1 MDREVWRRAAYRILH
16 PAPWLLTVLSL
27 VSFPLTF
34 YFLWSGDSSSWIACT
49 VYSLAAYS
57 LTALCVGLPGA
68 IAHLRTSV
76 HESRLVR
83 RLGNTETARR
93 MANDGDF
100 RRSAVMIRG
109 IAANAVY
116 AAFRVFTGL
125 RLSSVWFLSIAFYY
139 AALAALKAC
148 VAVCFRHAAGR
159 SDRTEYECRCMEKI
173 SRLVLLIDLPM
184 GVMIFQMVIKNSS
197 YNYPGSMIYLSALH
211 TFYTAVVSIINF
223 VGTRTGTGALVHGA
237 KMIDCISA
245 SMSLLGLQT
254 ALLARFSPDDIE
266 YRFMM
271 NALTGAGVFALVII
285 FSVWMSV
292 YSKKIRNKSTSR

>member
-1 MDREVWRRAAYRILH
+1 MWRRAAYRILH

-100 RRSAVMIRG
+100 RRSAVMLRG

-148 VAVCFRHAAGR
+148 VAGVRHAAGR

-197 YNYPGSMIYLSALH
+197 YNYPGSMIYLSGAPYLSYRSRFDNKLCRNTHRDRRARPRRKNDRLYFRVNVTARTPDSAPCAL
-211 TFYTAVVSIINF
+211 F
-223 VGTRTGTGALVHGA
+223 
-237 KMIDCISA
+237 
-245 SMSLLGLQT
+245 
-254 ALLARFSPDDIE
+254 
-266 YRFMM
+266 
-271 NALTGAGVFALVII
+271 AG
-285 FSVWMSV
+285 
-292 YSKKIRNKSTSR
+292 

>member
-100 RRSAVMIRG
+100 RRSAVMLRG

-148 VAVCFRHAAGR
+148 VAVCFRHAVGR

-292 YSKKIRNKSTSR
+292 YSKKIRNKWTSR

>member
-100 RRSAVMIRG
+100 RRSAVMLRG

-197 YNYPGSMIYLSALH
+197 YNYPGSMIYLSA
-211 TFYTAVVSIINF
+211 IN
-223 VGTRTGTGALVHGA
+223 V
-237 KMIDCISA
+237 
-245 SMSLLGLQT
+245 
-254 ALLARFSPDDIE
+254 
-266 YRFMM
+266 
-271 NALTGAGVFALVII
+271 
-285 FSVWMSV
+285 
-292 YSKKIRNKSTSR
+292 

>member
-100 RRSAVMIRG
+100 RRSAVMLRG

-125 RLSSVWFLSIAFYY
+125 A
-139 AALAALKAC
+139 
-148 VAVCFRHAAGR
+148 
-159 SDRTEYECRCMEKI
+159 
-173 SRLVLLIDLPM
+173 
-184 GVMIFQMVIKNSS
+184 
-197 YNYPGSMIYLSALH
+197 
-211 TFYTAVVSIINF
+211 AVVGMVFVDSILLCCTRRIKSMRCG
-223 VGTRTGTGALVHGA
+223 VLPPCGGT
-237 KMIDCISA
+237 
-245 SMSLLGLQT
+245 Q
-254 ALLARFSPDDIE
+254 
-266 YRFMM
+266 
-271 NALTGAGVFALVII
+271 
-285 FSVWMSV
+285 
-292 YSKKIRNKSTSR
+292 

>member
-16 PAPWLLTVLSL
+16 PAPWLFTVLSL

-100 RRSAVMIRG
+100 RRSAVMLRG

-292 YSKKIRNKSTSR
+292 YSKKIRNEGNSR

>member
-16 PAPWLLTVLSL
+16 PAPWLLAVLSL

-34 YFLWSGDSSSWIACT
+34 CFLWSGGSTSWIACT

-100 RRSAVMIRG
+100 RRSAVMLRG

-148 VAVCFRHAAGR
+148 VAVCFRRAAGR
-159 SDRTEYECRCMEKI
+159 NDRTEYECRCMERI

-197 YNYPGSMIYLSALH
+197 YNYPGSLIYLSALH

-271 NALTGAGVFALVII
+271 NALTGAGVFVLVII

-292 YSKKIRNKSTSR
+292 YSKKIRNKGNSR

>member
-1 MDREVWRRAAYRILH
+1 MWRRAAYRILH

-76 HESRLVR
+76 HKSRLVR

-100 RRSAVMIRG
+100 RRSAVMLRG

-159 SDRTEYECRCMEKI
+159 NDRTEYECRCMEKI

-292 YSKKIRNKSTSR
+292 YSKKIRNKWTSR

>member
-1 MDREVWRRAAYRILH
+1 MWRRAAYRILH
-16 PAPWLLTVLSL
+16 PAPWLPAVLSL
-27 VSFPLTF
+27 VSFPLAF
-34 YFLWSGDSSSWIACT
+34 YFLWLGDSSSWIACT
-49 VYSLAAYS
+49 VYPLAAYS
-57 LTALCVGLPGA
+57 LTALCVGLPDA

-76 HESRLVR
+76 RESRLVR
-83 RLGNTETARR
+83 KLGSTETARR
-93 MANDGDF
+93 MACDGDF
-100 RRSAVMIRG
+100 RRSAVMLRG

-116 AAFRVFTGL
+116 AAFRFFTGL
-125 RLSSVWFLSIAFYY
+125 RLSSGWFYY

-148 VAVCFRHAAGR
+148 VAVCFRRAAGR
-159 SDRTEYECRCMEKI
+159 SDRTEYERRCMEKI
-173 SRLVLLIDLPM
+173 SRLVLLLNVPM
-184 GVMIFQMVIKNSS
+184 GVMIFRMVMKNSS

-223 VGTRTGTGALVHGA
+223 VGTRAGTGALVHGA

-271 NALTGAGVFALVII
+271 NALTGAGVFVLVII
-285 FSVWMSV
+285 FSVRMSV
-292 YSKKIRNKSTSR
+292 YSKKIRNEGNSR

>member
-1 MDREVWRRAAYRILH
+1 MWRRAAYRILH

-100 RRSAVMIRG
+100 RRSAVMLRG

-148 VAVCFRHAAGR
+148 VAVCFRHAVGR

-292 YSKKIRNKSTSR
+292 YSKKIRNKWTSR